1 MFPFRYD
8 HRNTIELSRTLYPPH
23 PDRIKP
29 GGGGGGG
36 VSFVVRDIPQWTRSM
51 SLNRHNF
58 LCCLECLKG
67 FGGCVTSPRPIS
79 IGQLHTL
86 LCFHVR
92 PINPVVY
99 RGPYQ
104 LKRCGSPHLEA
115 CFPLRCFQRLSL
127 PNVANQPCSWWNNW
141 HTRG

>member
-8 HRNTIELSRTLYPPH
+8 HRNTIELYARTLYQPTQALTK
-23 PDRIKP
+23 RWW
-29 GGGGGGG
+29 GVGG

-51 SLNRHNF
+51 SLNRHNL
-58 LCCLECLKG
+58 LCCLECSKG